1 MRIQIFSDLHA
12 GVAPV
17 KRITVGPDVDLV
29 AVAGD
34 ICEGARNSFSELRR
48 IVPERIPIVMT
59 MGNHE
64 YYRRFLR
71 DELAAAKEMAPD
83 YNVILLE
90 DAATVIGGVR
100 NNVAVIGGVRIVGAT
115 LWTDYRLFGAHNA
128 PAAMNAARTGMN
140 DHRLIGWRKD
150 PWERFRPQEALM
162 LHAASRSFFAETFA
176 TPFAGPTLALSHHAP
191 DARSVPK
198 RFASDI
204 LSAAFASQVLE
215 SLIGVA
221 SEEDGRAMT
230 PPDSDANARVGHWIH
245 GHTHDSFDYVVG
257 ATRVIANPHG
267 YGNENPRFNP
277 ELVIEVGA

>member
-1 MRIQIFSDLHA
+1 MRIQIFSDLH
-12 GVAPV
+12 GDVAPV

-29 AVAGD
+29 VVAGD
-34 ICEGARNSFSELRR
+34 ICEGARNSFGELRR

-90 DAATVIGGVR
+90 DSAAVIDGVR
-100 NNVAVIGGVRIVGAT
+100 FVGAT

-162 LHAASRSFFAETFA
+162 LHAASRTFFAETFA
-176 TPFAGPTLALSHHAP
+176 TPFDGPTLVLSHHAP
-191 DARSVPK
+191 DARSVPQ

-204 LSAAFASQVLE
+204 LSAAFASQALE
-215 SLIGVA
+215 SLVGVA
-221 SEEDGRAMT
+221 SEDDGHAT
-230 PPDSDANARVGHWIH
+230 PSPDPYTNASIGHWIH

-267 YGNENPRFNP
+267 YGDENPRFNP
-277 ELVIEVGA
+277 ELIIEVGA